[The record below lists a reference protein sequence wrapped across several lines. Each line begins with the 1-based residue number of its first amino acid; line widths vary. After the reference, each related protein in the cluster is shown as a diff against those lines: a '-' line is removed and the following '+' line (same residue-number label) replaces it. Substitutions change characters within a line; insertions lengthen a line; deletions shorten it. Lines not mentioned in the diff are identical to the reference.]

1 MKGAGRG
8 HAAGAFPTAA
18 YPRPGVHKVERDGR
32 GEGQAVV
39 EKIMLEGG
47 GTLSLREDGP
57 RVHTEARR
65 QNDGQGLYKVWLRGG
80 GKGRLLLGT
89 LVPEGGE
96 LVLSRTLSRRTLED
110 AGCWPV
116 AGGKAVMAY
125 PFTEE
130 SAGEWYWEEEPWK
143 LVSDPVLVQAA
154 RAGGPCWCSG
164 GGEEVR
170 LAASFRGGRQFPLV
184 PLFCF
189 GTVGQIR
196 GREYVIFLFDRQG
209 TPKMPYNLEKAET

>member
-1 MKGAGRG
+1 M
-8 HAAGAFPTAA
+8 
-18 YPRPGVHKVERDGR
+18 
-32 GEGQAVV
+32 V

-116 AGGKAVMAY
+116 AGGRAVMAY

-154 RAGGPCWCSG
+154 RSWGPLLVQRGRGGGAAGRLLPRRRAVPAGPPLLLRDGGPDPGKGICDLS
-164 GGEEVR
+164 V
-170 LAASFRGGRQFPLV
+170 
-184 PLFCF
+184 
-189 GTVGQIR
+189 
-196 GREYVIFLFDRQG
+196 
-209 TPKMPYNLEKAET
+209 

>member
-1 MKGAGRG
+1 
-8 HAAGAFPTAA
+8 
-18 YPRPGVHKVERDGR
+18 
-32 GEGQAVV
+32 
-39 EKIMLEGG
+39 
-47 GTLSLREDGP
+47 
-57 RVHTEARR
+57 
-65 QNDGQGLYKVWLRGG
+65 
-80 GKGRLLLGT
+80 
-89 LVPEGGE
+89 
-96 LVLSRTLSRRTLED
+96 
-110 AGCWPV
+110 
-116 AGGKAVMAY
+116 MAY

-154 RAGGPCWCSG
+154 RSWGPLLVQR

-170 LAASFRGGRQFPLV
+170 LAASLPAAAGSSRWS

-209 TPKMPYNLEKAET
+209 TPKMPYNLEKGGKPKAVDQSR